1 MLLKYIVSNF
11 KSIGHPVEFCMIPTD
26 ENTDE
31 RFLTTLDADGTKIK
45 VLRRGGFFG
54 PNASGKSAFV
64 ESIRFARDYIVESKK
79 SGKNTGVPQYK
90 GNLADLDGVSLF
102 QFMFYVDNNVY
113 EYGFSLTANRVSEE
127 WLMIL
132 KNEELVP
139 LFTRATDEDG
149 NTEIDIEDEFGC
161 VESTER
167 KLAEILKTSIKS
179 NQRNQLFLYKLK
191 ENGIERAEKIV
202 GWFEKMQIIF
212 PYSKIQWLPVM
223 LKEGEDFREFLSKTL
238 SRLDTGVNRI
248 KVQENKISLQELA
261 AKKSLP
267 DELIDEI
274 ENNSSGIFNSDGKYY
289 VFFEEQNKKTLLQ
302 LKFEHK
308 LNNRAVHFNINDESD
323 GTRRL
328 LDLLPILFQM
338 EKGSNAIY
346 FVDEIDRSLHTKLSK
361 YILNTFAQKSEDA
374 LSQIVFTAHD
384 VNLINLR
391 DFAKEE
397 IWFIEKNSV
406 GETLLKPF
414 SDFDLGEG
422 QNIVKDYLN
431 GRFGAIPVIRGEQ

>member
-11 KSIGHPVEFCMIPTD
+11 KSIGHPVEFSMIPTD

-31 RFLTTLDADGTKIK
+31 RFLTTLKTADSSIK

-64 ESIRFARDYIVESKK
+64 ESIKFAKDYIVESKK
-79 SGKNTGVPQYK
+79 SGKCTGVPQYK
-90 GNLADLDGVSLF
+90 GDLAELNGVSLF
-102 QFMFYVDNNVY
+102 QFMFYLNNNIY
-113 EYGFSLTANRVSEE
+113 EYGFSLTSRCVSEE
-127 WLMIL
+127 WLMQL
-132 KNEELVP
+132 SGDDFVP
-139 LFTRATDEDG
+139 MFTRATDEDG
-149 NTEIDIEDEFGC
+149 NTEIDIEDEFGNAD
-161 VESTER
+161 STER

-191 ENGIERAEKIV
+191 ENGIELAENIV
-202 GWFEKMQIIF
+202 GWFEKIQIIF
-212 PYSKIQWLPVM
+212 PYSRIQWLPVM
-223 LKEGEDFREFLSKTL
+223 LKQGEEFREFLSNAL
-238 SRLDTGVNRI
+238 CRLDTGVNRI
-248 KVQENKISLQELA
+248 KVQENKISLQELV
-261 AKKSLP
+261 AKKNLP
-267 DELIDEI
+267 DELIEEI
-274 ENNSSGIFNSDGKYY
+274 ENNQSGIFNSDGKYY
-289 VFFEEQNKKTLLQ
+289 VFFEEHNKKNLIQ

-308 LNNRAVHFNINDESD
+308 LNDRSVHFNIDDESD

-338 EKGSNAIY
+338 EKGSNVIY

-361 YILNTFAQKSEDA
+361 YILNAFVKKSEDA

-397 IWFIEKNSV
+397 IWFIEKNGI

-414 SDFDLGEG
+414 SDFELSDG
-422 QNIVKDYLN
+422 QNLVKDYLN
-431 GRFGAIPVIRGEQ
+431 GRFGAVPVIRGEK